1 MCSQVISKAVIIYH
15 TNKTNENVCKLY
27 YGINTFEFVMKME
40 NSMATQT
47 VEVKDEIR
55 VQMMATRYVCGL

>member
-1 MCSQVISKAVIIYH
+1 MYSQVISKAVIIYH
-15 TNKTNENVCKLY
+15 TNKTNENVCKRY

-55 VQMMATRYVCGL
+55 VQMMATRYICGL